1 VVIMVASE
9 RFCVSTFDRNPETQT
24 CSAPTPQQRG
34 FEIVHEDTDKISG
47 AKAKGPATRP
57 DVGRGPPLRV

>member
-1 VVIMVASE
+1 VVIMVGKRAVLGFDLRSE
-9 RFCVSTFDRNPETQT
+9 SGHSD
-24 CSAPTPQQRG
+24 SAPTPQQRG

-47 AKAKGPATRP
+47 AKAKRPATRP